1 MVNVSDVW
9 IRTTKVKEKKKTTN
23 NWYKNL
29 LSHWDLVISEKLS
42 AILLRYVAL
51 NNMDCGAEMIKIKEI
66 QFLNNLYI

>member
-42 AILLRYVAL
+42 AILLHYVAL
-51 NNMDCGAEMIKIKEI
+51 NTMDCGAEMIKIKEI

>member
-1 MVNVSDVW
+1 MVSVSDVW

-51 NNMDCGAEMIKIKEI
+51 NTMDCGAEMIKIKEI